1 LATAPAKI
9 SSSEPVE
16 KTRTSFAYRV
26 MLVFSFLYYFRPG
39 DVIPHLATIPLAK
52 ITGGIAVLAL
62 IFGTKNQR
70 ISKLPAE
77 VKLIAVMFCWMAA
90 IIPFSFW
97 RMGSFNVVFLEFSK
111 ALIIAATLTLTV
123 SRFSELRSLVL
134 MQATGVALMTFA
146 SLIVNHRFSGR
157 LAGIGDSLLSN
168 PNDLALN
175 IAINWPL
182 CLAFFLGSKRAI
194 GRVFWGVSLLG
205 MAYAVLQ
212 TYSRSGFLALA
223 LGGIVCLWEFAIRG
237 KRFHML
243 VATILCLMLAVAF
256 TPHNYGKRL
265 ATLVGHRERG
275 DKDKGSAEARENL
288 LIDSLEVTATHPFV
302 GVGPGNF
309 PSYTQTWR
317 VTHNTYT
324 ELSSEC
330 GIPALIMFLILLRM
344 AFRNVGRVRKSKLF
358 DRNSDV
364 RLLSSALFATLCAYL
379 VGAFFSSTAYQLF
392 SYYMV
397 TYTILLYRVAM
408 APNPASAPV
417 KKIVDRN
424 SAYSPVLGD

>member
-1 LATAPAKI
+1 MVTAAPKI
-9 SSSEPVE
+9 PDDIAME
-16 KTRTSFAYRV
+16 KRTSFAYRV

-39 DVIPHLATIPLAK
+39 DVIPHLSVIPLAK
-52 ITGGIAVLAL
+52 ITGGVAVLAL
-62 IFGTKNQR
+62 VFGSKNQR

-77 VKLIAVMFCWMAA
+77 VKLIAVMFCWMVLT
-90 IIPFSFW
+90 IPFAFW
-97 RMGSFNVVFLEFSK
+97 RMGSFNVVFFEFSK
-111 ALIIAATLTLTV
+111 ALIIAVTLTLTV
-123 SRFSELRSLVL
+123 SKLSELRSLVL

-146 SLIVNHRFSGR
+146 SIVVNNREGGR

-182 CLAFFLGSKRAI
+182 CMALFLGSKRAT
-194 GRVFWGVSLLG
+194 GKVFWGVSMLG

-212 TYSRSGFLALA
+212 TYSRSGFLALV

-243 VATILCLMLAVAF
+243 IATVVLLGLAV
-256 TPHNYGKRL
+256 TLSPNNYGKRL

-275 DKDKGSAEARENL
+275 DKDRGSAEARENL
-288 LIDSLEVTATHPFV
+288 LLDSLEVTATHPIF

-309 PSYTQTWR
+309 AAYTQTWR

-330 GIPALIMFLILLRM
+330 GIAALIMFLILLRM
-344 AFRNVGRVRKSKLF
+344 AFRNVGRVRKSRLF
-358 DRNSDV
+358 DRSSEV
-364 RLLSSALFATLCAYL
+364 RLLASALFASLCAYL
-379 VGAFFSSTAYQLF
+379 LGAFFSSTAYQLF

-408 APNPASAPV
+408 ASDIKAAVVPAKRLV
-417 KKIVDRN
+417 GR
-424 SAYSPVLGD
+424 AYTPALAD